1 MKQTNNAI
9 KFLMAQYRA
18 IFKNA
23 NIAMV
28 AAIAASALAAGQAQ
42 AAVKNFDNTTLPT
55 ITDTDVTIDGT
66 GTDAKKYL
74 KLELTDGA
82 ASDKAFVIT
91 VASGG
96 AANKIKGSVDLAN
109 STIKVAGTAKA
120 DAKLDIGTGAQN
132 PTNLTLKELAV
143 AEQGT
148 LIVAGTSES
157 NTTSVTASNISFGSG
172 KAPVNVDVNINAH
185 ATVTAAGEG
194 AGKITINQA
203 NVTVADK
210 GALKG
215 NLITLTDGTVSNAGT
230 LSGGTIDIAAGTL
243 TNTGTLTAGTLNLAG
258 GELVATKAVTANDLT
273 VSKGTLTATE
283 AVTAANEL
291 NITGGKVA
299 ATKAV
304 SGKTIK
310 VTGGEVDFGAGDAGE
325 LGSDTSA
332 VTIGGGT
339 IKTTNA
345 GAIKGSSVTID
356 QGTFTLTKGLTIG
369 SVDGTVDVNSGTFT
383 VPDTITLAFKG
394 NTNLNAGTAITT
406 TNGGKLSFT
415 GNATIADDA
424 KLTLGATSVTV
435 IASDAALNEKTA
447 TLNVSTKKFGDLTK
461 AAGNK
466 IEASGAAGTV
476 AELHFTD
483 SGAAIDLAKVGAL
496 NNDGGVKTENIT
508 HGANVTLKLSAD
520 AIDFN
525 KTKIEA
531 ERLRLAANTLTVG
544 DGKAAFTVSGGATDT
559 VLEVGKTLTVSGGKD
574 LTIKQGAISLRGEAG
589 SKENSVD
596 AGKIT
601 VGGGQ
606 KGTLSV
612 AAGEWTVKSLE
623 IASGSVNVITDAVLK
638 ITGDL
643 TTKGKDNQLVAQNT
657 ATIDA
662 SKAVTI
668 KLLASGTK
676 LEDSSTLILD
686 KADVFNASGDSTGA
700 FADNAVVG
708 SANSTINIMDGD
720 KLATISRE
728 KFEAFTKKAA
738 FDGLWGVTVDGLVP
752 EGTTEM
758 NIGGAD
764 NNLIAGLGTGYENVQ
779 AKVDGTKPIDKNYS
793 AGSVVLSSGDSL
805 AIGAG
810 SMTLQNSNAH
820 DNDGM
825 FVSKPGAKPEDKATV
840 AGVNFGT
847 GSTAYSTLTLVGSGN
862 IGAITADAAGSG
874 SVTFGAGAGKT
885 GDVTVEGAIG
895 ADTKEI
901 GKLVT
906 NGSNVT
912 VASGDVFVQSIDF
925 NGGSFTVSADKKLVL
940 GAGAGDFASTIDGN
954 LTAGELTFKASTT
967 GSVDIASNAVV
978 DLGTLTGA
986 TGIKIN
992 VGKDGVDNGSATL
1005 LADKLVLKEAT
1016 LKIDPAYDQPYA
1028 SAIAMDL
1035 SGASGDTLDGHVE
1048 VGHNALFAVGF
1059 DTKAEVDAV
1068 LGTLVKNGSFADPAP
1083 SEPARGPGTRSSV
1096 TAPDTG
1102 AVITPNAV
1110 VLNKGIKF
1118 GANGGIYV
1126 GTEAGKTAANNT
1138 LEVDAGSALVV
1149 TDKVFTVDPATG
1161 KKTGVAIEANA
1172 TNGTATIDPGAKLV
1186 LVGAFNGADNELEI
1200 LKNFTDPSSALQ
1212 KFDVSIGGSDLLEG
1226 TWTSAGKLDVNL
1238 TQDKAKL
1245 ASAFAGASTPVKQFM
1260 LDMLAGDKFAY
1271 STEAGYQLINELA
1284 MANNGAAADAAA
1296 HAATYAGAQQAA
1308 VASVTTMADAM
1319 FGRVGAVG
1327 VEAASIAATGSQANG
1342 GVWLTPMYKSV
1353 DSDGFNAEGA
1363 SYGSDVDLS
1372 GVAFG
1377 ADTVNGNMRFGA
1389 VFNIGSGDSE
1399 GKGNGNGLKDEF
1411 DYYGFGIYS
1420 AMGFGNFALVG
1431 DASMTV
1437 ISHEVE
1443 GLGLKGKADTTAVTM
1458 GVTGQYTVAT
1468 PAVDVTPHLGARF
1481 IRLNTDSYD
1490 LTSAKGVVGTTDFDV
1505 QNVFSVPL
1513 GVTLSKAFVAGGWSL
1528 APSADLTIAFNT
1540 GDTDANSTTRFTGIN
1555 QNLDLTA
1562 EVLDEVQYGLTV
1574 GLGAQ
1579 YGAFG
1584 TSFGINYTGSENTDA
1599 FGVNAQCRYMF

>member
-23 NIAMV
+23 NIAML

-42 AAVKNFDNTTLPT
+42 AANSFVNDTVKAEG
-55 ITDTDVTIDGT
+55 TDVTVNVDGT
-66 GTDAKKYL
+66 GTDQNAYDKIA
-74 KLELTDGA
+74 LTDGV

-91 VASGG
+91 VSSG
-96 AANKIKGSVDLAN
+96 AANNTIKGSVGLSN
-109 STIKVAGTAKA
+109 STIKVAGANTTN
-120 DAKLDIGTGAQN
+120 AKLDIGTGAQN
-132 PTNLTLKELAV
+132 PTNLTLKELSV
-143 AEQGT
+143 AEQGA
-148 LIVAGTSES
+148 LNVAGTSAD
-157 NTTSVTASNISFGSG
+157 NKTSVIASTINFGDGQTAANSTIDIKNF
-172 KAPVNVDVNINAH
+172 
-185 ATVTAAGEG
+185 ATVSAEGAAEE

-203 NVTVADK
+203 TVNIAA
-210 GALKG
+210 GGTLKG
-215 NLITLTDGTVSNAGT
+215 KKVVLTDGAVTNAGT

-243 TNTGTLTAGTLNLAG
+243 TNTGTLTTGTLNLAG
-258 GELVATKAVTANDLT
+258 
-273 VSKGTLTATE
+273 GTLTATE
-283 AVTAANEL
+283 AVTASNEL
-291 NITGGKVA
+291 NIAGGKVD

-310 VTGGEVDFGAGDAGE
+310 VTDGEVDFAAATGV
-325 LGSDTSA
+325 LGSDTTDLI
-332 VTIGGGT
+332 TISGGT
-339 IKTTNA
+339 IDAKTAA
-345 GAIKGSSVTID
+345 GAIKGKTIKFEKGD
-356 QGTFTLTKGLTIG
+356 IKATKGLTIEG
-369 SVDGTVDVNSGTFT
+369 GFEATGGTL
-383 VPDTITLAFKG
+383 TIADSQTLTFKG
-394 NTNLNAGTAITT
+394 NASITDDVQISLLDKTAHTVKVVGTDAE
-406 TNGGKLSFT
+406 NNGKLSVSSAVFK
-415 GNATIADDA
+415 
-424 KLTLGATSVTV
+424 KLTADGSGTNKV
-435 IASDAALNEKTA
+435 AL
-447 TLNVSTKKFGDLTK
+447 
-461 AAGNK
+461 
-466 IEASGAAGTV
+466 SGANSST

-483 SGAAIDLAKVGAL
+483 AAVNFETLGVLTNAGAL
-496 NNDGGVKTENIT
+496 GNKIDTTGNAGKIKVSAKEEATFAQKDLTAGIT
-508 HGANVTLKLSAD
+508 
-520 AIDFN
+520 I
-525 KTKIEA
+525 
-531 ERLRLAANTLTVG
+531 AAKKLTVG
-544 DGKAAFTVSGGATDT
+544 TKANGFTISGTSAA
-559 VLEVGKTLTVSGGKD
+559 LEVGNVLTIGEGTQELKITEGSVSLKADVGVSGSEVK
-574 LTIKQGAISLRGEAG
+574 AS
-589 SKENSVD
+589 
-596 AGKIT
+596 KIT
-601 VGGGQ
+601 VGSSSDS
-606 KGTLSV
+606 KEGTLDVS
-612 AAGEWTVKSLE
+612 AGEWKIGSLVIDSGTATV
-623 IASGSVNVITDAVLK
+623 INDAVLK

-643 TTKGKDNQLVAQNT
+643 TTKDKDNQLVAQNT

-662 SKAVTI
+662 SKAGTI

-676 LEDSSTLILD
+676 LENSATLILAKD
-686 KADVFNASGDSTGA
+686 DVFNASGEVISAA

-708 SANSTINIMDGD
+708 AANSTINIMDG
-720 KLATISRE
+720 KELATISRE
-728 KFEAFTKKAA
+728 KFQEFTKKAA
-738 FDGLWGVTVDGLVP
+738 FKGLWGVKVDGLVP
-752 EGTTEM
+752 ENTTEM
-758 NIGGAD
+758 NIGGND
-764 NNLIAGLGTGYENVQ
+764 NALIPGVGTGYENVQ
-779 AKVDGTKPIDKNYS
+779 AKVDGTKPIDNNYS

-805 AIGAG
+805 AIGTG
-810 SMTLQNSNAH
+810 SMSLQNANAH

-825 FVSKPGAKPEDKATV
+825 FVSKPGANPTDKATL

-847 GSTAYSTLTLVGSGN
+847 TSTADSSLTLQGSGK
-862 IGAITADAAGSG
+862 IGAITTGAAGSG

-885 GDVTVEGAIG
+885 GKVDVEGKIG
-895 ADTKEI
+895 ATGAELAM
-901 GKLVT
+901 LVN
-906 NGSNVT
+906 NGST
-912 VASGDVFVQSIDF
+912 VSVKGGDVYAHEIDL
-925 NGGSFTVSADKKLVL
+925 NGGSFTVAAGKKLVL
-940 GAGAGDFASTIDGN
+940 GDGQAFADSGEGLASSINGN
-954 LTAGELTFKASTT
+954 LKAGELTFKTNTT
-967 GSVDIASNAVV
+967 GSVDIAGNAVV

-986 TGIKIN
+986 SGIKIN
-992 VGKDGVDNGSATL
+992 VGNDTDQVSGSATL
-1005 LADKLVLKEAT
+1005 LADKLELAEAT
-1016 LKIDPAYDQPYA
+1016 LNIDPAYTLPYA
-1028 SAIAMDL
+1028 SAIVQDL
-1035 SGASGDTLDGHVE
+1035 SGASGDTLDGHVN
-1048 VGHNALFAVGF
+1048 VGNNALFAVGF

-1068 LGTLVKNGSFADPAP
+1068 LGSLIKDGHFTKPDAGQGGRSGVNPPNAD
-1083 SEPARGPGTRSSV
+1083 V
-1096 TAPDTG
+1096 
-1102 AVITPNAV
+1102 VVCPNAV
-1110 VLNKGIKF
+1110 VLNQAIKF

-1126 GTEAGKTAANNT
+1126 GTGSDVAGNNT
-1138 LEVDAGSALVV
+1138 LQVDAGSALVI
-1149 TDKVFTVDPATG
+1149 TDGAFNVNPTTG
-1161 KKTGVAIEANA
+1161 QKTGAAITADGS
-1172 TNGTATIDPGAKLV
+1172 TGTATIAKGAKLV

-1200 LKNFTDPSSALQ
+1200 LKNFTDQDAALE
-1212 KFDVSIGGSDLLEG
+1212 KFTVSVGGSNLLETAWKG
-1226 TWTSAGKLDVNL
+1226 GKLDISL
-1238 TQDKAKL
+1238 TQNKDKL
-1245 ASAFAGASTPVKQFM
+1245 AAAFAGASTPVKQFM

-1271 STEAGYQLINELA
+1271 STEAGYQLIDSLA
-1284 MANNGAAADAAA
+1284 KTENGVVADAAA

-1353 DSDGFNAEGA
+1353 DSDGFNAQGA

-1389 VFNIGSGDSE
+1389 VFNIGSGDAE

-1490 LTSAKGVVGTTDFDV
+1490 LTSANGVVGTTDFDV

-1540 GDTDANSTTRFTGIN
+1540 GDTDAKSTTRFSGIN
-1555 QNLDLTA
+1555 KNLDLTS

>member
-1 MKQTNNAI
+1 
-9 KFLMAQYRA
+9 MAQYRA

-23 NIAMV
+23 NIAMF
-28 AAIAASALAAGQAQ
+28 AAMAAAALAAGQAQ
-42 AAVKNFDNTTLPT
+42 ATGSFDNTAANKAETNVE
-55 ITDTDVTIDGT
+55 VTIDGT
-66 GTDAKKYL
+66 ASTDTTYDKIAL
-74 KLELTDGA
+74 SDGLN
-82 ASDKAFVIT
+82 SEKAYKIT
-91 VASGG
+91 VTAG
-96 AANKIKGSVDLAN
+96 ADENKINGNVSLAN
-109 STIKVAGTAKA
+109 STITVKGAAKA
-120 DAKLDIGTGAQN
+120 NAKLDIGSTAGKA
-132 PTNLTLKELAV
+132 TVLAVKELSV
-143 AEQGT
+143 GDQGQ
-148 LIVAGTSES
+148 LNIAG
-157 NTTSVTASNISFGSG
+157 NTAQ
-172 KAPVNVDVNINAH
+172 KP
-185 ATVTAAGEG
+185 ATVTAQILKFGDGG
-194 AGKITINQA
+194 ADAANSTVTVGANATVTASGDGVDTGTITINKA
-203 NVTVADK
+203 NVSVVAE
-210 GALKG
+210 GTLNG
-215 NLITLTDGTVSNAGT
+215 SLITLTDGTVSNAGT
-230 LSGGTIDIAAGTL
+230 LSGSSININGGTL
-243 TNTGTLTAGTLNLAG
+243 TNTGTLTAGTLNLSG
-258 GELVATKAVTANDLT
+258 GTLTATQAVTAADLT

-283 AVTAANEL
+283 AVTASNEL
-291 NITGGKVA
+291 SIAGGKVD

-304 SGKTIK
+304 SGLK
-310 VTGGEVDFGAGDAGE
+310 VNLTGGTVNFAAATGV
-325 LGSDTSA
+325 LGSDTSTVKINGGN
-332 VTIGGGT
+332 VTST
-339 IKTTNA
+339 KA
-345 GAIKGSSVTID
+345 GAIKGSSITID
-356 QGTFTLTKGLTIG
+356 KGTFTLTEGLTIG

-383 VPDTITLAFKG
+383 VPDNTTLAFKG
-394 NTNLNAGTAITT
+394 NTNLNAGTDITT
-406 TNGGKLSFT
+406 TAGGKLSFT
-415 GNATIADDA
+415 GTATIADDA
-424 KLTLGATSVTV
+424 KLKLGATSVTV
-435 IASDAALNEKTA
+435 IAADAALNEKTA
-447 TLNVSTKKFGDLTK
+447 TLNVSTTKFGVLTK
-461 AAGNK
+461 ETGNK
-466 IEASGAAGTV
+466 IEASGATGTV

-496 NNDGGVKTENIT
+496 NGNGGVNDENIT

-544 DGKAAFTVSGGATDT
+544 DGSAAFTVSGGATDT
-559 VLEVGKTLTVSGGKD
+559 LLEVGKTLTVSGGKD
-574 LTIKQGAISLRGEAG
+574 LTIKQGAISLHGDTG
-589 SKENSVD
+589 SKDNSVD

-643 TTKGKDNQLVAQNT
+643 TTKDKDNQLVAQNT

-738 FDGLWGVTVDGLVP
+738 FEGLWGVTVDGLVP

-805 AIGAG
+805 AIGTG
-810 SMTLQNSNAH
+810 SMTLQNANAH

-847 GSTAYSTLTLVGSGN
+847 GSTAYSSLTLVGSGK

-874 SVTFGAGAGKT
+874 SVTFGAGEGKT

-1083 SEPARGPGTRSSV
+1083 SEPAPGPGTRSSV

-1353 DSDGFNAEGA
+1353 DSDGFGSQGA

-1389 VFNIGSGDSE
+1389 VFNIGLVI
-1399 GKGNGNGLKDEF
+1399 LKLR
-1411 DYYGFGIYS
+1411 
-1420 AMGFGNFALVG
+1420 A
-1431 DASMTV
+1431 TV
-1437 ISHEVE
+1437 
-1443 GLGLKGKADTTAVTM
+1443 TA
-1458 GVTGQYTVAT
+1458 
-1468 PAVDVTPHLGARF
+1468 
-1481 IRLNTDSYD
+1481 
-1490 LTSAKGVVGTTDFDV
+1490 
-1505 QNVFSVPL
+1505 
-1513 GVTLSKAFVAGGWSL
+1513 
-1528 APSADLTIAFNT
+1528 
-1540 GDTDANSTTRFTGIN
+1540 
-1555 QNLDLTA
+1555 
-1562 EVLDEVQYGLTV
+1562 
-1574 GLGAQ
+1574 
-1579 YGAFG
+1579 
-1584 TSFGINYTGSENTDA
+1584 
-1599 FGVNAQCRYMF
+1599 